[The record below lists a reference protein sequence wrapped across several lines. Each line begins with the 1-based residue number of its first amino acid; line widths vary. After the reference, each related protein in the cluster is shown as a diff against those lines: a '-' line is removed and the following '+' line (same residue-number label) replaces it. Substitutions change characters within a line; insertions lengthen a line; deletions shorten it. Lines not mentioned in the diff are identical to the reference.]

1 MLSHQDK
8 SRGANFAYLWR
19 YQVDPKQK
27 NEFLH
32 AYGPDGEWVRL
43 FRRDPAYLCT
53 ELLRD
58 ADNDHT
64 FITIDYWASRT
75 ARDLFRE
82 RWSAEFAALD
92 RRCEAYTRNEQLIG
106 DFYLGTANPD

>member
-1 MLSHQDK
+1 MGSHGDNAR
-8 SRGANFAYLWR
+8 SENFAYLWR
-19 YQVDPKQK
+19 YQVDPKRIT
-27 NEFLH
+27 EFLL

-43 FRRDPAYLCT
+43 FRRDPAYLYT

-58 ADNDHT
+58 AGDDCI
-64 FITIDYWASRT
+64 FITIDYWTSRA

-92 RRCEAYTRNEQLIG
+92 RRCEAYTQDEQLLG
-106 DFYLGTANPD
+106 DFYLSAANSK